1 MRDRSI
7 RGERNKKVK
16 RNKKLKM
23 GERNKKL
30 KTPEWT
36 GMEKAE
42 QKGSGYHIF

>member
-1 MRDRSI
+1 MRDWSI
-7 RGERNKKVK
+7 R
-16 RNKKLKM
+16 

-36 GMEKAE
+36 EMEKAE